1 MEIDDLCSAFGTAVK
16 TDAVEELVKKFIN
29 VTQCEKKYGASESRR
44 VAKFFLDAAKGE
56 HGNQLAT
63 AISNYFRDPTFFLP
77 PIAPEAS
84 SRVAPDSQRIL
95 SMLSKQAVKGGQEF
109 QLTYMFKNTGE
120 SNWPTD
126 TQLRP
131 SNAVATQFQFA
142 YKCRGDTRPVP
153 SRNIPLKATQTV
165 VLECRFKAP
174 MSAGGY
180 AACWRLGYMLP
191 QLKRTP
197 EFFGPT
203 LWVNLVVKPSAGD
216 GALRAPSLPP
226 ASTVMPSAS
235 TVMSPASTVMSPA
248 STASTLV
255 QPMTQVPSAAVEDSS
270 LMDED
275 DDL

>member
-16 TDAVEELVKKFIN
+16 TDAVEDLVKKFVT
-29 VTQCEKKYGASESRR
+29 VTQCEKKYGAAESLR

-84 SRVAPDSQRIL
+84 FRVAPDSQRIL
-95 SMLSKQAVKGGQEF
+95 TLLSKQAVGGGQQF
-109 QLTYMFKNTGE
+109 QLAYAFCNTGK
-120 SNWPTD
+120 SNWPSD

-131 SNAVATQFQFA
+131 CNAIAAQFQFA
-142 YKCRGDTRPVP
+142 YKCRGDTRSVP
-153 SRNIPLKATQTV
+153 SRNFPLKPTQKA
-165 VLECRFKAP
+165 VLECIFKAP
-174 MSAGGY
+174 MRPGHY

-191 QLKRTP
+191 QLKATP

-203 LWVNLVVKPSAGD
+203 LWVNLAVKPGAG
-216 GALRAPSLPP
+216 GKPAQTVTAPSLPP
-226 ASTVMPSAS
+226 ASTVAPHASA
-235 TVMSPASTVMSPA
+235 
-248 STASTLV
+248 ASTLA
-255 QPMTQVPSAAVEDSS
+255 QPTTSAHSVPAAVKPLEGGAGFGG